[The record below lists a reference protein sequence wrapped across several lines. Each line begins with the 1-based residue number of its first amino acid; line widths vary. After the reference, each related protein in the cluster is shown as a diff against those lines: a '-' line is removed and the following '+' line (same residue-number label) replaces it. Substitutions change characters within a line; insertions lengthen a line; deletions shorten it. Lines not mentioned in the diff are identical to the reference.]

1 MSRLRRP
8 SVQLIAYGALGL
20 PLAFAAL
27 PLYVHLVP
35 FYAQSIP
42 LAVLGT
48 LLLALRFFDA
58 VIDPLL
64 GLLLDRFP
72 HPRRLIALSL
82 PLLGVGWMGLFI
94 PQPPWPPIP
103 WLLTMLTLTTVGY
116 SLASV
121 VHSAWASQLCDSA
134 AERAGLFASREAF
147 GLAGVVLA
155 ASLPTLLAPT
165 LAEGLTQ
172 TGPWFLLL
180 LIGLGGVTL
189 LCTRSAVLRMACSPR
204 TRWLRPFADPR
215 FRRFAPGYLLS
226 AVASALPASL
236 VFFFIDDVL
245 QRSAWSGLFLA
256 LYFIAGAAGL
266 PLWLRLVGRIGLFD
280 AWLLSMVLAI
290 LTFASAF
297 TLGAGDGLGYALI
310 CVASGVALGADLA
323 LPSALVAEMVDADRA
338 GQPGI
343 YYGLMSFLA
352 KLALALAAGLAL
364 PLLDLWGYQP
374 GGELLWPLSFAYAL
388 LPCLLKL
395 AALAWFWPLR
405 PLFSTGGVTC

>member
-1 MSRLRRP
+1 MTTPLLPSR
-8 SVQLIAYGALGL
+8 QLIAYGALGL

-35 FYAQSIP
+35 FYAESIP
-42 LAVLGT
+42 LALLGI

-64 GLLLDRFP
+64 GVLLDRFP
-72 HPRRLIALSL
+72 HPRGLIALSL
-82 PLLGVGWMGLFI
+82 PLLGVGWMGLFV
-94 PQPPWPPIP
+94 PQRPWPPIP

-116 SLASV
+116 SLATV
-121 VHSAWASQLCDSA
+121 VHNAWAARLCATA
-134 AERAGLFASREAF
+134 AERARLFASREAF

-165 LAEGLTQ
+165 LSTGLTR

-180 LIGLGGVTL
+180 LIALGGVTL
-189 LCTRSAVLRMACSPR
+189 LGTQRTVLRVEPFAR
-204 TRWLRPFADPR
+204 TQWLRPFAQPL

-245 QRSAWSGLFLA
+245 QMGAWAGLFLA

-266 PLWLRLVGRIGLFD
+266 PLWMRLVHRIGLFD

-290 LTFASAF
+290 FTFASAF

-323 LPSALVAEMVDADRA
+323 LPSALVAEMVDVDQ
-338 GQPGI
+338 GSQPGL

-374 GGELLWPLSFAYAL
+374 GGEQLWPLSFAYAL

-395 AALAWFWPLR
+395 AALAWFRPLR
-405 PLFSTGGVTC
+405 RFFATGGVTC

>member
-1 MSRLRRP
+1 MTTPLLPSR
-8 SVQLIAYGALGL
+8 QLIAYGALGL

-35 FYAQSIP
+35 FYAESIP
-42 LAVLGT
+42 LALLGI

-64 GLLLDRFP
+64 GVLLDRFP
-72 HPRRLIALSL
+72 HPRGLIALSL
-82 PLLGVGWMGLFI
+82 PLLGVGWMGLFVS
-94 PQPPWPPIP
+94 QRPWPALP

-116 SLASV
+116 SLATV
-121 VHSAWASQLCDSA
+121 VHNAWAARLCA
-134 AERAGLFASREAF
+134 TPAERARLFASREAF

-165 LAEGLTQ
+165 LSEGLTR

-180 LIGLGGVTL
+180 LVALAGVTL
-189 LCTRSAVLRMACSPR
+189 LGTQRTVLRVESFSR
-204 TRWLRPFADPR
+204 TQWLRPFAQPL

-236 VFFFIDDVL
+236 VLFFIDDVL
-245 QRSAWSGLFLA
+245 RMGAWAGLFLA

-266 PLWLRLVGRIGLFD
+266 PLWMRLVHRIGLFD

-290 LTFASAF
+290 FTFASAF
-297 TLGAGDGLGYALI
+297 TLGAGDGLGYALL

-323 LPSALVAEMVDADRA
+323 LPSALVAEMVDADQ
-338 GQPGI
+338 GSQPGL
-343 YYGLMSFLA
+343 YYGLMSFLS

-374 GGELLWPLSFAYAL
+374 GGEQLWPLSFAYAL

-395 AALAWFWPLR
+395 AALAWFRPLR
-405 PLFSTGGVTC
+405 RFFATGGVTC